1 MGFKIKSFVYFQL
14 EKSNPRSVL
23 MRSVLEL
30 TLCTTCFPS
39 RQGDKNIYMYNSC
52 MYILSGVVSLC
63 FQGKFLNMI
72 TGNVYINFL
81 DYLLILIINLKS
93 TSVSVCIC
101 CVYTVLHMLIHIW
114 IWIKKISIKAVKYCK
129 CVTIR
134 NALLCMIWLKEV

>member
-1 MGFKIKSFVYFQL
+1 M
-14 EKSNPRSVL
+14 SNPRSVL
-23 MRSVLEL
+23 MHGVLEL

-72 TGNVYINFL
+72 TRLEDIEMNTYTCIHKFHRLLFHTHNKEYDCTSMYLFYVYGTTHA
-81 DYLLILIINLKS
+81 YS
-93 TSVSVCIC
+93 
-101 CVYTVLHMLIHIW
+101 HMNMN
-114 IWIKKISIKAVKYCK
+114 KKISIKAVKYCK

-134 NALLCMIWLKEV
+134 NALLCMI